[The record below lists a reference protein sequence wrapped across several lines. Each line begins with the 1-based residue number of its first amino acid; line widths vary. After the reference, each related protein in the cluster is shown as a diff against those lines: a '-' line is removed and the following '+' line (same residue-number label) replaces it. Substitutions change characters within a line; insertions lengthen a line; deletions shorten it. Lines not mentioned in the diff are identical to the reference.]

1 MNTKKNIL
9 LLTTIY
15 PAPDLKNRTSV
26 IHFFTKEW
34 VKSGLGVKVI
44 YFNVIYPRI
53 FYFIAKLFR
62 EKIASV
68 TGAIVD
74 TSRANK
80 NLQYS
85 MDGVTIHRIPL
96 FKLIPQ
102 GRFSEKILKAQPN
115 RVFKI
120 NTESNFIPDII
131 IGHFSNPQIFLVC
144 ELKKIY
150 PQAKTCIVMHDAGA
164 NIKKIYKSNYIKLI
178 NSIDIWGFRSKP
190 FKESFEAEYGKR
202 TKTFMCYSGIPKEF
216 IIQNTQ
222 KHFSDRLY
230 KFVYVGD
237 FIKLKN
243 IIPLIKGLYK
253 AYPDKMFELSLIG
266 SGYEEANIISLIN
279 TLELKKNIKFLGR
292 LNRNDVMTQLQ
303 DADCFIMI
311 SAPEAFGLV
320 YLEAMANGCITI
332 GSRNEGIDGVIK
344 HEVNGF
350 LCEAG
355 NDRELA
361 EVIHQINRLAPEDR
375 LKISKNAM
383 ATAKEMTDTKVAE
396 DYITSLI
403 K

>member
-1 MNTKKNIL
+1 
-9 LLTTIY
+9 
-15 PAPDLKNRTSV
+15 
-26 IHFFTKEW
+26 
-34 VKSGLGVKVI
+34 
-44 YFNVIYPRI
+44 
-53 FYFIAKLFR
+53 
-62 EKIASV
+62 
-68 TGAIVD
+68 
-74 TSRANK
+74 
-80 NLQYS
+80 
-85 MDGVTIHRIPL
+85 
-96 FKLIPQ
+96 
-102 GRFSEKILKAQPN
+102 
-115 RVFKI
+115 
-120 NTESNFIPDII
+120 
-131 IGHFSNPQIFLVC
+131 
-144 ELKKIY
+144 
-150 PQAKTCIVMHDAGA
+150 
-164 NIKKIYKSNYIKLI
+164 
-178 NSIDIWGFRSKP
+178 
-190 FKESFEAEYGKR
+190 
-202 TKTFMCYSGIPKEF
+202 MCYSGIPKEF
-216 IIQNTQ
+216 INQNTQ

-292 LNRNDVMTQLQ
+292 LNRNDVMTKLQ

-361 EVIHQINRLAPEDR
+361 EVIHQINLLAPEDR

-403 K
+403 N